1 MLEKPTLEYAA
12 SACGGQLKGAMVETV
27 FHGVSS
33 DSRQIR
39 PGEIFVALRGDRFD
53 GHEYLQQ
60 AAERGAVAA
69 IISNPRRVPDAL
81 NLPLI
86 QVSDTLQ
93 ALQRLAA
100 AYRQAMPLRT
110 VAVTGSN
117 GKTSTKEM
125 VAALLAE
132 RFSTIKTEGNLNNHI
147 GVPLSLLRIRRSHEV
162 GVFEMG
168 MNHPGELA
176 PLAAMVAPAVSI
188 VTNVGP
194 AHLEGMGGEEAVARE
209 KAAVVL
215 ALPKEGVAVL
225 NADNPWTPQ
234 LRRHAASRVVT
245 AGLAPE
251 AGVRAENIRHLEDGV
266 EFDLILPPLDSPDLP
281 CVVSPRAPASESSSP
296 IRVRLAAIGE
306 HWISN
311 ALLAAAAARVFGL
324 TTDEIAAGFGKI
336 ELPAMRMQSC
346 EIAGVR
352 WINDAYN
359 ANPDSMR
366 AALRALAA
374 RPCRG
379 RRVAVL
385 GDMLELGVESE
396 RWHRTVGVEAARLR
410 LDMLITVGP
419 QSRWMAEE
427 AIAKGMSAAAVA
439 VCDDAAQAA
448 AALQARFHPGDC
460 VLLKGSRGM
469 KMELLLPAAGQ
480 QRAK

>member
-1 MLEKPTLEYAA
+1 MLEKTTLKDAA
-12 SACGGQLKGAMVETV
+12 RACGGLLKGDMVESL
-27 FHGVSS
+27 FQGVSS
-33 DSRQIR
+33 DSRQVR
-39 PGEIFVALRGDRFD
+39 PGDIFVALRGDRFD
-53 GHEYLQQ
+53 GHDYLQQ

-69 IISNPRRVPDAL
+69 IVSNPGR
-81 NLPLI
+81 LPAVFKLPVI
-86 QVSDTLQ
+86 EVNDTLQ
-93 ALQRLAA
+93 ALQQLAA

-110 VAVTGSN
+110 IAITGSN

-125 VAALLAE
+125 LATLLAE

-176 PLAAMVAPAVSI
+176 PLAAMVAPTVSI
-188 VTNVGP
+188 ITNIGP
-194 AHLEGMGGEEAVARE
+194 AHLEGMGDEESVARE

-234 LRRHAASRVVT
+234 IRRHTASRVIT
-245 AGLAPE
+245 AGFAPE

-266 EFDLILPPLDSPDLP
+266 DFDLILPPLDSPGWP
-281 CVVSPRAPASESSSP
+281 CVVPPRTPEGEHPSP

-324 TTDEIAAGFGKI
+324 TMDEIAAGFRKI
-336 ELPAMRMQSC
+336 RLPAMRMQSF
-346 EIAGVR
+346 EIEGVR

-366 AALRALAA
+366 AALRTLAS

-385 GDMLELGVESE
+385 GDMLELGAESE
-396 RWHRTVGVEAARLR
+396 RLHRVVGAEAARLQ
-410 LDMLITVGP
+410 LDLLITVGP
-419 QSRWMAEE
+419 QAGFMAEE
-427 AIAKGMSAAAVA
+427 ALAGGMVADAVVVCGDATQAMA
-439 VCDDAAQAA
+439 V
-448 AALQARFHPGDC
+448 LRNRFQPGDC

-469 KMELLLPAAGQ
+469 KMESLLPGAVPPGTN
-480 QRAK
+480 

>member
-12 SACGGQLKGAMVETV
+12 RACGGQLKGAMVETF
-27 FHGVSS
+27 FHGVSG

-39 PGEIFVALRGDRFD
+39 PGEIFVALRGGRFD
-53 GHEYLQQ
+53 GHDYLQQ

-69 IISNPRRVPDAL
+69 IVSSPRRMPDAFK
-81 NLPLI
+81 LPVI
-86 QVSDTLQ
+86 EVRDTLS
-93 ALQRLAA
+93 ALQQLAA
-100 AYRQAMPLRT
+100 AYREAMPLRT
-110 VAVTGSN
+110 VAITGSN
-117 GKTSTKEM
+117 GKTSTKDM
-125 VAALLAE
+125 LAALLAE
-132 RFSTIKTEGNLNNHI
+132 RFSTIKSEGNLNNHI

-176 PLAAMVAPAVSI
+176 PLAAMVAPTVSI

-194 AHLEGMGGEEAVARE
+194 AHLEGMGDEAAVARE

-234 LRRHAASRVVT
+234 LRRHRSSRVIT
-245 AGLAPE
+245 AGFAPE
-251 AGVRAENIRHLEDGV
+251 AGVRAENIRRSADGT
-266 EFDLILPPLDSPDLP
+266 EFDLILPPLDSPDWP
-281 CVVSPRAPASESSSP
+281 SVVPPRAPVSESPSP
-296 IRVRLAAIGE
+296 VRVKLAAIGD

-324 TTDEIAAGFGKI
+324 TTDEIVTGFGKI

-346 EIAGVR
+346 EIEGVR

-366 AALRALAA
+366 AALRALAE
-374 RPCRG
+374 RPCHG

-385 GDMLELGVESE
+385 GDMLELGAESE
-396 RWHRTVGVEAARLR
+396 RWHRRLGAEAAGLR
-410 LDMLITVGP
+410 LDMLITVGLNA
-419 QSRWMAEE
+419 RFIAEE
-427 AIAKGMSAAAVA
+427 AVANGMPAGGVIM
-439 VCDDAAQAA
+439 CGDAAQAV
-448 AALQARFHPGDC
+448 AALRERFRPGDC

-469 KMELLLPAAGQ
+469 KMESLIPGAGP
-480 QRAK
+480 RGTE